1 MRKSLCAV
9 LAALLSATL
18 SAAAVGAAETVYP
31 ATVGNGNRKIVFEKA
46 PERVV
51 TNGDSNIIELMFAL
65 GLEDKLVGY
74 AGFPGSKHQVSPE
87 YREKL
92 AKIPVAQEGYITLE
106 TLLGTDPDF
115 FLSGYNY
122 GLDIPGSTAGNAVTP
137 EELEKHGVKSYA
149 ITESLIRVMNKPP
162 VTLEDTYNDL
172 RNLGVIFNVQDKAE
186 AVIAGMKAR
195 VSAIREKLA
204 GVKATPRVFI
214 FRSFGTPN
222 EDAPRA
228 CGGQAMPSAL
238 LRLAHA
244 GNIFDDVESSWI
256 KVTWEEVVAR
266 DPDVI
271 LILEYRA
278 TPENESKAMLLDNP
292 ALQGVKAIRDKKLI
306 YMSVDEVYP
315 GPRAVR
321 GLELIARG
329 LYPGKF

>member
-31 ATVGNGNRKIVFEKA
+31 ATVDNGNRKIVFEKA

-137 EELEKHGVKSYA
+137 EELEKHGVKS
-149 ITESLIRVMNKPP
+149 SP
-162 VTLEDTYNDL
+162 
-172 RNLGVIFNVQDKAE
+172 
-186 AVIAGMKAR
+186 
-195 VSAIREKLA
+195 S
-204 GVKATPRVFI
+204 
-214 FRSFGTPN
+214 PN
-222 EDAPRA
+222 R
-228 CGGQAMPSAL
+228 
-238 LRLAHA
+238 
-244 GNIFDDVESSWI
+244 
-256 KVTWEEVVAR
+256 
-266 DPDVI
+266 
-271 LILEYRA
+271 
-278 TPENESKAMLLDNP
+278 
-292 ALQGVKAIRDKKLI
+292 
-306 YMSVDEVYP
+306 
-315 GPRAVR
+315 
-321 GLELIARG
+321 
-329 LYPGKF
+329 

>member
-1 MRKSLCAV
+1 MRKSLHV
-9 LAALLSATL
+9 IFAALLSAAFF
-18 SAAAVGAAETVYP
+18 AAAAGAAETVYP
-31 ATVGNGNRKIVFEKA
+31 VTVDNGNRSVTFESA
-46 PERVV
+46 PRRVV

-65 GLEDKLVGY
+65 GLEDRLVGY

-92 AKIPVAQEGYITLE
+92 AKIPVAQEGYIALE
-106 TLLGTDPDF
+106 TLLGADPDF

-149 ITESLIRVMNKPP
+149 ITESLIRVMDKPP

-195 VSAIREKLA
+195 VAAVREKLD
-204 GVKATPRVFI
+204 GVRESPRVFI
-214 FRSFGTPN
+214 FRSFGAPN
-222 EDAPRA
+222 EDVPRS

-244 GNIFDDVESSWI
+244 ANVFDDVESSWI

-278 TPENESKAMLLDNP
+278 TPENESKAMLLDHP
-292 ALQGVKAIRDKKLI
+292 ALQGVKAVRDKKLI

-329 LYPGKF
+329 LYPAIF